1 MNAPSEP
8 EARKTLA
15 GGEVRAAN
23 ENHRNP
29 PTPPTFLIHRAL
41 EGREKPSQNQ
51 RNRPGHIVA
60 FSRPS
65 RALP

>member
-41 EGREKPSQNQ
+41 EGREKPTSTL
-51 RNRPGHIVA
+51 RDRHG
-60 FSRPS
+60 
-65 RALP
+65 